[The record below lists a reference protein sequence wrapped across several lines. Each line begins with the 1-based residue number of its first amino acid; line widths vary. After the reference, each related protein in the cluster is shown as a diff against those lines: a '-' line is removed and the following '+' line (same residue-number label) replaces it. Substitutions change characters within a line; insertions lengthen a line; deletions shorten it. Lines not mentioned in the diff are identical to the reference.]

1 MASPIVT
8 WLLSLISGAV
18 GGNIGGA
25 LIKGQSLGPIVNT
38 ILGLIGG
45 VGGSQLLGALGGLQS
60 LGQIGNIGAS
70 VLSERCSQLSSAFSK
85 TSSLRPESPRHK
97 ELVNKIYLGVVFR
110 SKGEM
115 LWQIDLSNSKQSISR
130 F

>member
-18 GGNIGGA
+18 GGNIAGA
-25 LIKGQSLGPIVNT
+25 LLKDQSLGPIVNT

-70 VLSERCSQLSSAFSK
+70 GIVGALLPIIVGILK
-85 TSSLRPESPRHK
+85 
-97 ELVNKIYLGVVFR
+97 NKFA
-110 SKGEM
+110 KA
-115 LWQIDLSNSKQSISR
+115 
-130 F
+130 